1 MTGTARQAEG
11 SARQVK
17 GIARRTSG
25 SAMLKPET
33 GVRLSIIEDHYN
45 KFTEDKRLLTRRG
58 NVEFTV
64 SMKYIHECLRLLEN
78 ESENLGKKYLN
89 AAQECDSNAVAEA
102 HDDASE
108 ISCGGDAQT
117 SGDASSIALDDDVRT
132 RDGAASRMKIIDI
145 GAGTGRYSIALAE
158 EGYDVT
164 AVELVKYNLGIMKAK
179 IRDNKNRENLKIKA
193 VQADALN
200 LKKFNDDSFD
210 MALLFGPMYHLY
222 SFEDR
227 LRALREARRVVKK
240 DGFVLV
246 AYLMNEYSLL
256 TYAFKEDHLDECL
269 MAGRITEDYHI
280 ISDEADIYSY
290 VRLEDMTRLVQA
302 AGMSRY
308 KMISPDGPAS
318 YLRPDINSWSEDKYR
333 RFVDYQLKN
342 CERPELLGAG
352 AHAVDIL
359 IK

>member
-1 MTGTARQAEG
+1 
-11 SARQVK
+11 
-17 GIARRTSG
+17 
-25 SAMLKPET
+25 MLKPET

-78 ESENLGKKYLN
+78 ESEDLGKKHLN
-89 AAQECDSNAVAEA
+89 AAQECDSDAFAEA
-102 HDDASE
+102 HDDESE
-108 ISCGGDAQT
+108 ISCGGDVQT
-117 SGDASSIALDDDVRT
+117 SGDAASIALGDDVRT
-132 RDGAASRMKIIDI
+132 RDGAASIALGDDVRTRDGAVSRMKIIDI

-179 IRDNKNRENLKIKA
+179 IRDNKNSEKLKIKA

-200 LKKFNDDSFD
+200 LKKFKDDSFD

-280 ISDEADIYSY
+280 ISDEEDIYSY
-290 VRLEDMTRLVQA
+290 VRLEDMTRLAQA

-318 YLRPDINSWSEDKYR
+318 YLRPDINSWSEEKYR